1 MKRHIDLT
9 DGSLGRHIL
18 RMTPPMIMGFFAMM
32 VFNLTD
38 AWFVSRLGTIPLAAI
53 GFTFPLV
60 MIVYSIGLGL
70 GVGTSACVSRA
81 IGQKNPERVKHLTTY
96 SLLLT
101 LLAMGVMSVLGQ
113 IFARDLLRL
122 MGANDDT
129 LGLALTYMRIWFCFV
144 PFAVLPMVGNNAI
157 RSTGDTLR
165 PGLIMAAGAL
175 LNLIL
180 DPLFIFGI
188 GKFPAM
194 GVAGAAIATGISR
207 VVTLVLSFYLLQTR
221 YQMISWARPVWGELL
236 AAWRSILFVA
246 APSAATNLLLPVT
259 SGVILHFIAQFGVAA
274 VAATTAGQRIEGF
287 AYMVPMAM
295 GTGLIPIIG
304 QNWGAG
310 RLDRVH
316 GAWVR
321 TNWYGIIYAVICFM
335 TALFF
340 APIVAEWF
348 SHDPEVVR
356 LIAFYLRIILA
367 GAVLQH
373 SSVHTGFAFSAIELP
388 WHSSALM
395 AIRLAGLVIPLAW
408 VGSKLAGVP
417 GVFAGMAVGQGLSG
431 ILALIWFGH
440 TLKNKRVACVSN
452 DWKNSGRKFQS
463 LETKNPLP

>member
-9 DGSLGRHIL
+9 NGSLGRHIL

-38 AWFVSRLGTIPLAAI
+38 AWFVSRLGTTPLAAI

-60 MIVYSIGLGL
+60 MIFYSIGLGL
-70 GVGTSACVSRA
+70 GVGTSSCVSRA
-81 IGQKNPERVKHLTTY
+81 IGQGNPERVKHLVTY

-101 LLAMGVMSVLGQ
+101 LLVMGALSVLGQ
-113 IFARDLLRL
+113 IFAPSILRL
-122 MGANDDT
+122 MGATDDT
-129 LGLALTYMRIWFCFV
+129 LGPALIYMRIWFCFV
-144 PFAVLPMVGNNAI
+144 PFAVFPMVGNNAI
-157 RSTGDTLR
+157 RATGDTLR
-165 PGLIMAAGAL
+165 PGLIMAIGAL
-175 LNLIL
+175 LNIGL
-180 DPLFIFGI
+180 DPLFIFGW

-207 VVTLVLSFYLLQTR
+207 LVTLVLSIGLLHFR
-221 YQMISWARPVWGELL
+221 FRMLAWARPVWSELQE
-236 AAWRSILFVA
+236 AWRSILFVA
-246 APSAATNLLLPVT
+246 APAAATNLLLPMT
-259 SGVILHFIAQFGVAA
+259 SGVIIHFIAGFGVAA

-316 GAWVR
+316 KAWIL
-321 TNWYGIIYAVICFM
+321 TNWYGILYALICFVA
-335 TALFF
+335 ALFF
-340 APIVAEWF
+340 APVVAEWF
-348 SHDPEVVR
+348 TRDPEVDY
-356 LIAFYLRIILA
+356 LITLYLRIILA

-373 SSVHTGFAFSAIELP
+373 SSVHTGFAFNAIELP

-408 VGSKLAGVP
+408 IGSKLAGVP
-417 GVFAGMAVGQGLSG
+417 GVFAGMAIGQGLSG
-431 ILALIWFGH
+431 ILALIWFGRV
-440 TLKNKRVACVSN
+440 LKKKR
-452 DWKNSGRKFQS
+452 DG
-463 LETKNPLP
+463 L